1 MTESEANFEKSLE
14 AKTAYLKPLVL
25 WMDAELKRSPDTFYD
40 FEPHKIARYCF
51 PPRWSNIEK
60 SAAAALSQWWQSMI
74 QDITKPS
81 AYKNDLARQKAWAKL
96 TVRFGGE
103 ADPALLSRAVFE
115 NMDSFQKELRAC
127 YADSGKTI
135 KEGAIPWQ
143 LFVCIFWARPLL
155 LPSARWPLC
164 FWSDKALV
172 SFFDH
177 AREAMGMDWSDFTLN
192 KWRKFKRAHHLQ
204 RPDFIIVRD
213 QERAVNN
220 KGELIGYELK
230 FKRCLSDNRG
240 VAYRAEGGE
249 QSTG

>member
-1 MTESEANFEKSLE
+1 MTESEANFEKLLE

-40 FEPHKIARYCF
+40 FEPHKIARHCF

-81 AYKNDLARQKAWAKL
+81 AYKNDLAWQKARAKL
-96 TVRFGGE
+96 IVRFGGE
-103 ADPALLSRAVFE
+103 VDPALLTRSVLE
-115 NMDSFQKELRAC
+115 NWEPFQNDLRDC
-127 YADSGKTI
+127 YASSGKSFKT
-135 KEGAIPWQ
+135 GAGPWQ
-143 LFVCIFWARPLL
+143 LFVCVFWARPLP

-172 SFFDH
+172 SFFNH
-177 AREAMGMDWSDFTLN
+177 AREAMDIDWSDFTLD
-192 KWRKFKRAHHLQ
+192 KWRKFKRTHHLQ

-213 QERAVNN
+213 QERAVNH

-230 FKRCLSDNRG
+230 FKRCPSDKRG